1 MKQSGTKLL
10 EFEKDQ
16 ILQASYQP
24 ECVISELA
32 KQHGI
37 NPKNIYNWRKK
48 KRMEALEAS
57 SKKSTTDFLELS
69 VNDPSKKVASLKR
82 AVLEFNNLSISIDG
96 NIKSSALVQII
107 NILEEPC

>member
-69 VNDPSKKVASLKR
+69 VNDPSKKVAIVNHIAFDAIVCYDKR
-82 AVLEFNNLSISIDG
+82 KNVNKSI
-96 NIKSSALVQII
+96 
-107 NILEEPC
+107 